1 MKKSKFV
8 TVYDAPKK
16 VSPTVRA
23 CVGKSGCY
31 IIKKNNDIFYIGRSG
46 SNLYKTI
53 IRHFQDWKDN
63 TQIRVT
69 YPQSLNYTIRVVLC
83 TPIQSLI
90 LEKALI
96 LKHKPKDNTLKYE
109 AFSEVVSKAYDSKV
123 LDTYN
128 NIDPF

>member
-8 TVYDAPKK
+8 SVYDAPKK
-16 VSPTVRA
+16 VCETVRA
-23 CVGKSGCY
+23 CINKSGCY
-31 IIKKNNDIFYIGRSG
+31 IIKKNNDIVYIGRSG

-63 TQIRVT
+63 TQVRVT

-83 TPIQSLI
+83 TPVQSLI

-109 AFSEVVSKAYDSKV
+109 AFNEVVSKAYDAKV
-123 LDTYN
+123 LETYN

>member
-8 TVYDAPKK
+8 PVYDAPKK
-16 VSPTVRA
+16 VCATVRA

-31 IIKKNNDIFYIGRSG
+31 IVKKNNEIVYIGRSG

-83 TPIQSLI
+83 TPVQSLI

-109 AFSEVVSKAYDSKV
+109 AFSEIVSKAYDAKV
-123 LDTYN
+123 LETYN